1 MTDKKNEAPKRGRG
15 RPADPPD
22 KGLSPLDDIPQ
33 FEFVPRD
40 LTEEA
45 KAVKDTKA
53 KALKA
58 RNAPLKG
65 Q

>member
-1 MTDKKNEAPKRGRG
+1 MTKPQKDAPKRGRG
-15 RPADPPD
+15 RPQNPID

-33 FEFVPRD
+33 FEYVPRD
-40 LTEEA
+40 IEA
-45 KAVKDTKA
+45 EKKDIEDTKA

-65 Q
+65 S